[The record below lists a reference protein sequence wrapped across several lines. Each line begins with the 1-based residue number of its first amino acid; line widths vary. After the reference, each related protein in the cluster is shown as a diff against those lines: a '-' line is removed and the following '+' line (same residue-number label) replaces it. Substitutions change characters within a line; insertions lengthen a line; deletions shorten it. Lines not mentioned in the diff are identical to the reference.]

1 MNFIKCIDFFNIK
14 FKFYTNNKPNYQN
27 VFGGI
32 MSFSFIIFCIPII
45 IALAYEDIKRLNPT
59 TTTNEI
65 TDSERKIVNMNEEKI
80 WIPFRMVNYEN
91 KFIDHRGILYIVPY
105 LIEGKFNEKIGMD
118 LKYHLL
124 EYKLCNETSMRNMPD
139 NYKIDIPLNELFCFE
154 RDDILFGGNWNH
166 KFLYYIELNLYLC
179 ENGVAYNASDPKCS
193 KIDKYLQN
201 LNSSLLID
209 FYYPIVQFQPKNIK
223 TPIQIIYKNYY
234 YRLTTYSYKVQKLY
248 IKEHI
253 FSDDLNIIKNDH
265 KNNTS
270 WGMSLLYSDDYFLP
284 TQFDP
289 ISHNSNTSRIYAL
302 NIYMDDGLLIYT
314 RTFKKI
320 FVIISNV
327 FPTIRIFYYFM
338 KKITQHFKMS
348 LTKRKLIGM
357 IFENRRVIKT
367 KKFFSTKK
375 FEDIS
380 NKNNKKKNNNN
391 KILISSNKSENEL
404 IKDKSINNSKK
415 LNEDLILNQSAT
427 IFKQIIEQ
435 KDQHFLF
442 NSNKI
447 MNTKLKMSLNEKD
460 LNKKMDDKFFYKQIK
475 VKGNSK
481 KNIVFLERK
490 AKYIFPFY
498 YFLLD
503 YIFDNIRNPQRFC
516 CISRNYFT
524 VYNFMCQVYDISTHI
539 LLFKQFYLMNTILK
553 KTNDEYDLNKTLL
566 FDKINI
572 GDDLLMEKINN
583 NLQTKKSI
591 VNYDNFL

>member
-1 MNFIKCIDFFNIK
+1 MNFIKYIDFFNIK

-27 VFGGI
+27 IFGGI
-32 MSFSFIIFCIPII
+32 MSFSFIFLCIPII
-45 IALAYEDIKRLNPT
+45 IALAYEDIKKLNPST
-59 TTTNEI
+59 TTSEI
-65 TDSERKIVNMNEEKI
+65 NDTERKLVNMNDEKI

-105 LIEGKFNEKIGMD
+105 LIEGRFNENTGMD

-124 EYKLCNETSMRNMPD
+124 EYKLCNETSMKNKPD

-166 KFLYYIELNLYLC
+166 QFLYYIELNLYLC

-193 KIDKYLQN
+193 KIDKYLKT

-209 FYYPIVQFQPKNIK
+209 FYYPIVQFQPKNLN
-223 TPIQIIYKNYY
+223 TPIEIIYKNYY

-253 FSDDLNIIKNDH
+253 FSDDLNIIKNDY
-265 KNNTS
+265 KNSTS

-289 ISHNSNTSRIYAL
+289 ISNNSNTSRIYAL

-327 FPTIRIFYYFM
+327 FPTLRIVYYFM
-338 KKITQHFKMS
+338 KKITQHIKMS
-348 LTKRKLIGM
+348 ITKRKLIGM
-357 IFENRRVIKT
+357 IFENKRVIKT
-367 KKFFSTKK
+367 KKFFTKK

-380 NKNNKKKNNNN
+380 SIQKSSN
-391 KILISSNKSENEL
+391 KIIVAANKSENEL
-404 IKDKSINNSKK
+404 MKDKSINNSRN
-415 LNEDLILNQSAT
+415 LNEELNNRQNPT
-427 IFKQIIEQ
+427 IFKKITDQ
-435 KDQHFLF
+435 KDKFSLF

-447 MNTKLKMSLNEKD
+447 INSKLKISLNEKD
-460 LNKKMDDKFFYKQIK
+460 FNKKMDENFFYKPLKIK
-475 VKGNSK
+475 DNSK
-481 KNIVFLERK
+481 KNILVLEKK

-498 YFLLD
+498 FFLLD
-503 YIFDNIRNPQRFC
+503 AIFDNLLNPQKFF
-516 CISRNYFT
+516 CISKNYFT

-539 LLFKQFYLMNTILK
+539 LLFKQFSLMNAILK
-553 KTNDEYDLNKTLL
+553 QNKYEETDLNKTLF

-572 GDDLLMEKINN
+572 SDNMLMEKINN
-583 NLQTKKSI
+583 DLKTKKSI
-591 VNYDNFL
+591 VNYDNVL